1 MQDMSIR
8 MNGNRV
14 DIRRADGVTMSASCS
29 DSTSS
34 FTSSELLA
42 TALGS
47 CIAASLSP
55 LFARH
60 GLDETSLHI
69 ELQARTGD
77 VTRGFRMQI
86 AVPACDDD
94 VFVRLQR
101 AVERCPV
108 RQALNIPVILD
119 WQVG

>member
-8 MNGNRV
+8 VNGNRV
-14 DIRRADGVTMSASCS
+14 DIRRADGVMMSTSCTG
-29 DSTSS
+29 TSS

-42 TALGS
+42 AALGS

-55 LFARH
+55 LFTRH

-69 ELQARTGD
+69 ELQARTED
-77 VTRGFRMQI
+77 VTRGFHMQI
-86 AVPACDDD
+86 AVPACDDN
-94 VFVRLQR
+94 VLVRLQR

-108 RQALNIPVILD
+108 RQALNTPVILD